1 MTAWLRRQKTDDLYS
16 PVGLDPEIVENK
28 LKDFIA
34 TKSKLITVS
43 DIDKNTKV
51 FSSGLL
57 DSLAYIELVL
67 FVEREFR
74 VKLSKMTEV
83 NTNSMDSVAQIV
95 ETVRQCLAQEQP
107 VK

>member
-1 MTAWLRRQKTDDLYS
+1 MTAWPRRQKPKDLYS

-83 NTNSMDSVAQIV
+83 NMNSMDSVAQIV